1 MLDATPTP
9 INELAYNLVLKF
21 FLGAFI
27 PRAIKGIEV
36 STLAILSARC

>member
-1 MLDATPTP
+1 M
-9 INELAYNLVLKF
+9 IGGKYY
-21 FLGAFI
+21 LGAFI